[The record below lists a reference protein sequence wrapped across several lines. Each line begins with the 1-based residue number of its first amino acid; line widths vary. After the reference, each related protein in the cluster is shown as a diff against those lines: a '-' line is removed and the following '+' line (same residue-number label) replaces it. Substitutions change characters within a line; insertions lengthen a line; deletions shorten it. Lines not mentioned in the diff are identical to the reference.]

1 MNAEVIS
8 IPIDRIKVA
17 NPRYRDKKKFAVVVE
32 SIRKSGLKKP
42 IQVTRRPTKQG
53 EEPLYDLVCGQ
64 GRKEAFESLGFTEIP
79 AIIVNADRETTML
92 MSLVEN
98 MARRTST
105 PQDLVDEI
113 LRLKA
118 QGNST
123 AAVGRKLGISD
134 GTVSGLLTLNNS
146 GEERLIYEAMN
157 GKIPLGTAIE
167 IARADSPE
175 QQREFLSAYEKGHL
189 NQAMIKTVR
198 RVLAQ
203 RNAFSKKLTGYPG
216 TSRQRSAEGIVD
228 TLKKETQRQ
237 KSLIRK
243 SRVCEARKIFIVEAF
258 RKLLAEEDFI
268 NLLRAEG
275 LDSIPRELSEQIT
288 SKP

>member
-17 NPRYRDKKKFAVVVE
+17 NPRYRDKKKFSVVVE

-53 EEPLYDLVCGQ
+53 EEPVYDLVCGQ

-167 IARADSPE
+167 IARAESPE

-203 RNAFSKKLTGYPG
+203 RNAFSKKLTGYAG

-228 TLKKETQRQ
+228 TLKMETQRQ

>member
-1 MNAEVIS
+1 MNTEVVC
-8 IPIDRIKVA
+8 IPIERIRVA
-17 NPRYRDKKKFAVVVE
+17 NPRYRDKRKFAVVVD

-42 IQVTRRPTKQG
+42 IQVTERVGKPG
-53 EEPLYDLVCGQ
+53 EDPSYELVCGQ

-79 AIIVNADRETTML
+79 AIIIKADKETSML

-98 MARRTST
+98 MARRTAT

-118 QGNST
+118 LGYSN
-123 AAVGRKLGISD
+123 AEVGRKLDISD
-134 GTVSGLLTLNNS
+134 GAVSGLMTLNSS
-146 GEERLIYEAMN
+146 GEERLIYEAMS
-157 GKIPLGTAIE
+157 GKIPVGTAIE
-167 IARADSPE
+167 IARAETPE
-175 QQREFLSAYEKGHL
+175 QQRAFLEAYENGHL
-189 NQAMIKTVR
+189 NQANIRTVR

-203 RNAFSKKLTGYPG
+203 RNAFSKKLSGYAG
-216 TSRQRSAEGIVD
+216 ATRYRTADGIVD

-243 SRVCEARKIFIVEAF
+243 TQICEARRVFVVEAF
-258 RKLLAEEDFI
+258 RNLLADEDFTT
-268 NLLRAEG
+268 LLRAEG
-275 LDSIPRELSEQIT
+275 LDSMPKELNEQIT